1 MHSLNNI
8 TILIASLKQP
18 DNLGSGFCPE
28 ISVSVRDEDITYET
42 LITCHIQNCSLILT
56 PDAYYKP
63 ILMFISVNASG
74 CILADQ

>member
-1 MHSLNNI
+1 MHSLNTI

-28 ISVSVRDEDITYET
+28 ITVSVRDEDIMYET
-42 LITCHIQNCSLILT
+42 LITCYKQNCSLILT

-63 ILMFISVNASG
+63 ILMFMSLNASG
-74 CILADQ
+74 CLLAHQ